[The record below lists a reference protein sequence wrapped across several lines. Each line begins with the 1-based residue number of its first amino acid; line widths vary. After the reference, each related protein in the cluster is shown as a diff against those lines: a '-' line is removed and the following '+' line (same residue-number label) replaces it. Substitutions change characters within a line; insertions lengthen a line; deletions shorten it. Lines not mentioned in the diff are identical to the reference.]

1 MGLAARTNEPF
12 IDGILEV
19 ANTIRNAREPQW
31 SWDEFDHALL
41 FLSYLKQYDL
51 SALMRDP
58 ERTLAAAA
66 LVAGVAG
73 TGTGGG
79 GDVGLANDKLT
90 AFFEKL
96 PPNESL
102 MAALSQRMDTQQ
114 ERKRTKQRARLGGG
128 DAAAKTIDTSKQRP
142 GSVLNF
148 QLDARKK

>member
-19 ANTIRNAREPQW
+19 ANTIRNERTPPW

-41 FLSYLKQYDL
+41 FLSYIKQYDL
-51 SALMRDP
+51 SSLMRDP

-66 LVAGVAG
+66 LVAGVSRG
-73 TGTGGG
+73 N
-79 GDVGLANDKLT
+79 DVALENDKLV

-102 MAALSQRMDTQQ
+102 MAALSQRIDKQQ
-114 ERKRTKQRARLGGG
+114 ERKRTSQRARLG
-128 DAAAKTIDTSKQRP
+128 AQTNKTIDTSQQRP

-148 QLDARKK
+148 QLNQRDAKK